1 MQKRN
6 TPIQRLLPYPKRS
19 RFKRDVITPAR
30 NRRLANNLL
39 FVLIKNPIVVEVTNR
54 VLYRV
59 AQILFR
65 VPIKQMRN
73 TITFLIV
80 YPSHPD
86 RWNRVIHH
94 TAKIHFFWQKSEY
107 HRTFAKLMACNLSH
121 NLIKHYADHLRL
133 ELSLSENSVEAYCH
147 DVNLFLQYLESQN
160 ESTEI
165 KDIKQAT
172 VENFFAYLYDMNIG
186 ASSQARILSG
196 LKSFWRYLTQESLT
210 EKDPTELIVSPSMGR
225 HLPEVLSYEEIQ
237 KMIDSID
244 LSQPNG
250 HRNKAMI
257 EVMYGCGLRVSE
269 LIGLQISN
277 IYKDDGFLRIFGKGS
292 KERLVP
298 IGDSSLK
305 ILFQYIEG
313 ARLHIKPK
321 PKYTDTVFLNSR
333 GTGLTRQTV
342 FLLVKE
348 LAERNGIHKTIS
360 PHTFRHSFAT
370 HLLEGGANL
379 LAVQQ
384 MLGHASVSTTEI
396 YTHISDDLLRETLM
410 DFHPRN
416 RS

>member
-1 MQKRN
+1 MAL
-6 TPIQRLLPYPKRS
+6 RL
-19 RFKRDVITPAR
+19 V
-30 NRRLANNLL
+30 L
-39 FVLIKNPIVVEVTNR
+39 FCIFALVGNASINP
-54 VLYRV
+54 
-59 AQILFR
+59 
-65 VPIKQMRN
+65 
-73 TITFLIV
+73 
-80 YPSHPD
+80 
-86 RWNRVIHH
+86 
-94 TAKIHFFWQKSEY
+94 
-107 HRTFAKLMACNLSH
+107 

-133 ELSLSENSVEAYCH
+133 ELSLSDNSVEAYCH
-147 DVNLFLQYLESQN
+147 DVHLFLQYLEAQAI
-160 ESTEI
+160 STEI
-165 KDIKQAT
+165 DGITQDT
-172 VENFFAYLYDMNIG
+172 IENFFAYLYDLNIG

-196 LKSFWRYLTQESLT
+196 LKSFWRYLIQEGLA
-210 EKDPTELIVSPSMGR
+210 EKDPTELISSPSLGR

-269 LIGLQISN
+269 LIGLQISD
-277 IYKDDGFLRIFGKGS
+277 IYREDGFLRIFGKGS

-305 ILFQYIEG
+305 ILYQYIEG
-313 ARLHIKPK
+313 ARLHITPK
-321 PKYTDTVFLNSR
+321 PKFTDIVFLNRR
-333 GTGLTRQTV
+333 GTGLTRQSV

-396 YTHISDDLLRETLM
+396 YTHISDDLLRETLTE
-410 DFHPRN
+410 FHPRLK

>member
-1 MQKRN
+1 MDK
-6 TPIQRLLPYPKRS
+6 PS
-19 RFKRDVITPAR
+19 
-30 NRRLANNLL
+30 AN
-39 FVLIKNPIVVEVTNR
+39 IS
-54 VLYRV
+54 
-59 AQILFR
+59 Q
-65 VPIKQMRN
+65 
-73 TITFLIV
+73 
-80 YPSHPD
+80 
-86 RWNRVIHH
+86 
-94 TAKIHFFWQKSEY
+94 
-107 HRTFAKLMACNLSH
+107 

-133 ELSLSENSVEAYCH
+133 ELSLSDNSVEAYCH
-147 DVNLFLQYLESQN
+147 DVNLFLQYLESQGQ
-160 ESTEI
+160 STNI
-165 KDIKQAT
+165 RDIRQDT
-172 VENFFAYLYDMNIG
+172 VENFFAYLFDLNIG

-196 LKSFWRYLTQESLT
+196 LKSLWRYLIQEDLA
-210 EKDPTELIVSPSMGR
+210 EKDPTELISSPSLGR

-237 KMIDSID
+237 MMIDSID

-277 IYKDDGFLRIFGKGS
+277 IYREDGFLRIFGKGS

-313 ARLHIKPK
+313 ARLHVQVKPK
-321 PKYTDTVFLNSR
+321 FTDTVFLNSR

-348 LAERNGIHKTIS
+348 LAEKNGIHKTIS

-410 DFHPRN
+410 DYHPRLMKDK
-416 RS
+416 R

>member
-1 MQKRN
+1 MVNISQ
-6 TPIQRLLPYPKRS
+6 
-19 RFKRDVITPAR
+19 
-30 NRRLANNLL
+30 
-39 FVLIKNPIVVEVTNR
+39 
-54 VLYRV
+54 
-59 AQILFR
+59 
-65 VPIKQMRN
+65 
-73 TITFLIV
+73 
-80 YPSHPD
+80 
-86 RWNRVIHH
+86 
-94 TAKIHFFWQKSEY
+94 
-107 HRTFAKLMACNLSH
+107 

-133 ELSLSENSVEAYCH
+133 ELSLSDNSVEAYCH
-147 DVNLFLQYLESQN
+147 DVNLFLQYLDNQKLSPEVNAIQQD
-160 ESTEI
+160 TI
-165 KDIKQAT
+165 
-172 VENFFAYLYDMNIG
+172 ENFFAFLFDLNIG
-186 ASSQARILSG
+186 ATSQARILSG
-196 LKSFWRYLTQESLT
+196 LKSFWRYLIQEDLV
-210 EKDPTELIVSPSMGR
+210 EHDPTELISSPTLGR

-237 KMIDSID
+237 MMIDSID

-269 LIGLQISN
+269 LIGLQISD
-277 IYKDDGFLRIFGKGS
+277 IYREDGFLRIIGKGS

-298 IGDSSLK
+298 IGDNSLK
-305 ILFQYIEG
+305 ILFQYIDG
-313 ARLHIKPK
+313 ARMHLKPK
-321 PKYTDTVFLNSR
+321 PKYTDIVFLNNR

-348 LAERNGIHKTIS
+348 LAESNGIKKSIS

>member
-1 MQKRN
+1 M
-6 TPIQRLLPYPKRS
+6 S
-19 RFKRDVITPAR
+19 RVF
-30 NRRLANNLL
+30 
-39 FVLIKNPIVVEVTNR
+39 
-54 VLYRV
+54 
-59 AQILFR
+59 
-65 VPIKQMRN
+65 
-73 TITFLIV
+73 
-80 YPSHPD
+80 HP
-86 RWNRVIHH
+86 
-94 TAKIHFFWQKSEY
+94 TA
-107 HRTFAKLMACNLSH
+107 MNLSP

-133 ELSLSENSVEAYCH
+133 ELSLSDNSVEAYCH
-147 DVNLFLQYLESQN
+147 DVHLFLQYLESQN
-160 ESTEI
+160 STTEI
-165 KDIKQAT
+165 NDIHQDT
-172 VENFFAYLYDMNIG
+172 IENFFAYLYDLNIG
-186 ASSQARILSG
+186 ATSQTRILSG
-196 LKSFWRYLTQESLT
+196 LKSFYRFLLQEKLVA
-210 EKDPTELIVSPSMGR
+210 KDPTALITSPSRGR

-244 LSQPNG
+244 LSMPNG

-269 LIGLQISN
+269 LISLQISD
-277 IYKDDGFLRIFGKGS
+277 IYRSDGFLRIFGKGS

-298 IGDSSLK
+298 IGDSSLR

-313 ARLHIKPK
+313 ARLHVTPK

-348 LAERNGIHKTIS
+348 LAEKNGIKKSIS

-396 YTHISDDLLRETLM
+396 YTHISDDLLRETLTE
-410 DFHPRN
+410 FHPRLKRN
-416 RS
+416 NS

>member
-1 MQKRN
+1 MENINK
-6 TPIQRLLPYPKRS
+6 
-19 RFKRDVITPAR
+19 
-30 NRRLANNLL
+30 
-39 FVLIKNPIVVEVTNR
+39 
-54 VLYRV
+54 
-59 AQILFR
+59 
-65 VPIKQMRN
+65 
-73 TITFLIV
+73 
-80 YPSHPD
+80 
-86 RWNRVIHH
+86 
-94 TAKIHFFWQKSEY
+94 
-107 HRTFAKLMACNLSH
+107 

-160 ESTEI
+160 QST
-165 KDIKQAT
+165 DIQDIHQDT
-172 VENFFAYLYDMNIG
+172 IENFFAYLYDLNIG
-186 ASSQARILSG
+186 ATSQTRILSG
-196 LKSFWRYLTQESLT
+196 LKSFYRFLLQENLAQ
-210 EKDPTELIVSPSMGR
+210 KDPTELITSPSRGR
-225 HLPEVLSYEEIQ
+225 HLPEVLSYPEIQ

-244 LSQPNG
+244 LSLPNG

-269 LIGLQISN
+269 LINLQISD
-277 IYKDDGFLRIFGKGS
+277 IFKEDGFLRIFGKGS

-313 ARLHIKPK
+313 ARLHITPK

-348 LAERNGIHKTIS
+348 LAESNNIGKSIS

-396 YTHISDDLLRETLM
+396 YTHISDDILRETLTE
-410 DFHPRN
+410 FHPRFKHK
-416 RS
+416 

>member
-1 MQKRN
+1 M
-6 TPIQRLLPYPKRS
+6 
-19 RFKRDVITPAR
+19 
-30 NRRLANNLL
+30 
-39 FVLIKNPIVVEVTNR
+39 TN
-54 VLYRV
+54 
-59 AQILFR
+59 IS
-65 VPIKQMRN
+65 P
-73 TITFLIV
+73 
-80 YPSHPD
+80 
-86 RWNRVIHH
+86 
-94 TAKIHFFWQKSEY
+94 
-107 HRTFAKLMACNLSH
+107 

-133 ELSLSENSVEAYCH
+133 ELSLSDNSVEAYCH
-147 DVNLFLQYLESQN
+147 DVNLFLQYLESQ
-160 ESTEI
+160 EQST
-165 KDIKQAT
+165 DIDEVKQDT
-172 VENFFAYLYDMNIG
+172 IETFFAYLYDLNIG
-186 ASSQARILSG
+186 ASSQTRILSG
-196 LKSFWRYLTQESLT
+196 LKSFYRFLLQENLTT
-210 EKDPTELIVSPSMGR
+210 KDPTALITSPSRGR
-225 HLPEVLSYEEIQ
+225 HLPEVLSYLEIQ

-269 LIGLQISN
+269 LISLQISD
-277 IYKDDGFLRIFGKGS
+277 IYKEDGFLRIFGKGS

-305 ILFQYIEG
+305 ILYQYIEG
-313 ARLHIKPK
+313 ARLHITPK
-321 PKYTDTVFLNSR
+321 PKFTDTVFLNSR

-348 LAERNGIHKTIS
+348 LAEHNGISKSIS

-410 DFHPRN
+410 EYHPRMK
-416 RS
+416 R